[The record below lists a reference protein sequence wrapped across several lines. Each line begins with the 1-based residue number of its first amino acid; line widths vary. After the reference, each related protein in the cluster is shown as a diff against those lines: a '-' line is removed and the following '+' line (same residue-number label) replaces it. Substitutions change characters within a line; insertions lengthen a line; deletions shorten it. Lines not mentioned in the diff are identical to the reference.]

1 MQQAKISLNE
11 LQIEYI
17 NKYKEFGFKDKS
29 SLVRAAIE
37 LYIKTIERQKLV
49 DSAKLYAEIYEED
62 KDIQELTNSTINE
75 WPQ

>member
-62 KDIQELTNSTINE
+62 KELQELTNSTINE

>member
-11 LQIEYI
+11 LQIEFI
-17 NKYKEFGFKDKS
+17 NKHKEYGFKDKS
-29 SLVRAAIE
+29 SLVRAAVE

-62 KDIQELTNSTINE
+62 KELQELTNSTINE